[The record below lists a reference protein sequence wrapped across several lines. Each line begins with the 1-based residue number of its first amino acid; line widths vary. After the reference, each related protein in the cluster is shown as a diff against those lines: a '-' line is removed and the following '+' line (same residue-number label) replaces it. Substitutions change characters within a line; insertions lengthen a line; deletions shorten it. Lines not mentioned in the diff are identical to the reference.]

1 MIIDEK
7 AFRETV
13 RSLVK
18 GVIVIVALS
27 ILKSIAGSL
36 PGTDVR
42 LGSMPLNSWISI
54 VLSLV
59 IVGFLI
65 KLFHPV
71 KTVVAFYL
79 TAFVKVGKLAGRD
92 KYIGNITAVAAN
104 TTLLAFLLS
113 IYAYLQ
119 PVILLCNYTFIH
131 INALTTILNIIVLL
145 ASIGILLILWKNA
158 LPLVDLFSG
167 HISDKVS
174 TLSSSIAYVDC
185 PACGTKND
193 RDALFCASCGGKM
206 ETASSAGPS
215 NKHSCPKCAAEN
227 PPGAKFCCKCGSSI

>member
-27 ILKSIAGSL
+27 ILKFIAGSL
-36 PGTDVR
+36 PGTDVM
-42 LGSMPLNSWISI
+42 LGNMPLNSWISI
-54 VLSLV
+54 VVSLV
-59 IVGFLI
+59 IVGFLV
-65 KLFHPV
+65 KLYQPV

-92 KYIGNITAVAAN
+92 KYIGNVTAVAEN
-104 TTLLAFLLS
+104 TTLLIFLLS

-119 PVILLCNYTFIH
+119 PVILRCNHAFIH
-131 INALTTILNIIVLL
+131 FNALTTILNIVVLIAAIGVLL
-145 ASIGILLILWKNA
+145 VLWKNA
-158 LPLVDLFSG
+158 QPLVDLFSG

-174 TLSSSIAYVDC
+174 TLSSSIVYADC

-206 ETASSAGPS
+206 ESAAATGPS
-215 NKHSCPKCAAEN
+215 NKYSCPECAAEN